1 MRELNHLPEH
11 ESNFHMTKIR
21 LMRYSYRMA
30 GVKSELGPTGRALA
44 EVVRKRRE
52 DLGLTY
58 AQLSRRLT
66 KNGRDIPTL
75 GLRRIES
82 CQRHVDVDD
91 LVALA
96 VALEVAP
103 VTLLMPGEVSAG
115 QEVALTGYHNPVV
128 AERLWNWLSA
138 SYPIYGAVMSFYG
151 AALPYWERTEM
162 EERLGAVRRGS

>member
-1 MRELNHLPEH
+1 
-11 ESNFHMTKIR
+11 
-21 LMRYSYRMA
+21 MA
-30 GVKSELGPTGRALA
+30 GVKSELGPTGKVLA
-44 EVVRKRRE
+44 EVVRRRRE
-52 DLGLTY
+52 ELGLTY

-103 VTLLMPGEVSAG
+103 ATLLMPVEVNAG
-115 QEVALTGYHNPVV
+115 DEVALTGCQRSIV
-128 AERLWNWLSA
+128 AERLWNWLTA
-138 SYPIYGAVMSFYG
+138 SYPITGAVMAFYS
-151 AALPYWERTEM
+151 AALPYWERNDM
-162 EERLGAVRRGS
+162 EGRLGALRRGS

>member
-1 MRELNHLPEH
+1 
-11 ESNFHMTKIR
+11 MTKIN
-21 LMRYSYRMA
+21 LIVIMRFMA
-30 GVKSELGPTGRALA
+30 GVKNELGPTGRALA

-58 AQLSRRLT
+58 AQLSRKLT

-103 VTLLMPGEVSAG
+103 ATLMMPPRAVAGKEV
-115 QEVALTGYHNPVV
+115 EVTGYHSVIP
-128 AERLWNWLSA
+128 AERLWNWLTA
-138 SYPIYGAVMSFYG
+138 SYPLSGPVMSFYG
-151 AALPYWERTEM
+151 AALPHWERSDM
-162 EERLGAVRRGS
+162 EERIGAVRRG

>member
-1 MRELNHLPEH
+1 
-11 ESNFHMTKIR
+11 
-21 LMRYSYRMA
+21 MRYSYRMA
-30 GVKSELGPTGRALA
+30 GVKSELGPTGRALS
-44 EVVRKRRE
+44 EVVRQRRE

-103 VTLLMPGEVSAG
+103 VTLLMPARVNAG
-115 QEVALTGYHNPVV
+115 VDVRVTGHHSPVP
-128 AERLWNWLSA
+128 AERLWNWLTA
-138 SYPIYGAVMSFYG
+138 SYPISGAVMSFYG
-151 AALPYWERTEM
+151 AALPPWERSDM
-162 EERLGAVRRGS
+162 EERIGAVRRG